1 MPYKDIENR
10 RKAIRNHYKNNK
22 AYYQKKFN
30 KWKIDNTEKVRASR
44 IRYQEKI
51 KLKKLLDII
60 IDLKKEN
67 KEYQKEVNKFI
78 SDMRKIIFESIGI
91 EDQKSIKKSSFT
103 KILDSFLDIKENLKV
118 TDGSNKDFYDK
129 IYNPSL
135 EVVKQSIDK

>member
-22 AYYQKKFN
+22 AYYQKKSN

-44 IRYQEKI
+44 IRYQEEI
-51 KLKKLLDII
+51 KLKKVLDII
-60 IDLKKEN
+60 IDLKKES
-67 KEYQKEVNKFI
+67 KEQQKEVSKVI

>member
-22 AYYQKKFN
+22 AYYQKKSN

-91 EDQKSIKKSSFT
+91 EDQKSIKKCS
-103 KILDSFLDIKENLKV
+103 KIDQNRSTALSWRVLGHLGPKMASRTPKTSKI
-118 TDGSNKDFYDK
+118 DFWA
-129 IYNPSL
+129 PL
-135 EVVKQSIDK
+135 

>member
-22 AYYQKKFN
+22 AYYQKKSN

>member
-1 MPYKDIENR
+1 
-10 RKAIRNHYKNNK
+10 
-22 AYYQKKFN
+22 
-30 KWKIDNTEKVRASR
+30 SR
-44 IRYQEKI
+44 IRYREKI

-118 TDGSNKDFYDK
+118 TDGSNKYFYDK

-135 EVVKQSIDK
+135 EVVKQSINK

>member
-22 AYYQKKFN
+22 AYYQKKSN

-67 KEYQKEVNKFI
+67 KEYQKEQFNNLSYCPGTKRLTGI
-78 SDMRKIIFESIGI
+78 SR
-91 EDQKSIKKSSFT
+91 
-103 KILDSFLDIKENLKV
+103 
-118 TDGSNKDFYDK
+118 
-129 IYNPSL
+129 
-135 EVVKQSIDK
+135 

>member
-10 RKAIRNHYKNNK
+10 RKVIRNHYKNNK
-22 AYYQKKFN
+22 AYYQKKSN
-30 KWKIDNTEKVRASR
+30 KWKIDNAEKVRESK
-44 IRYQEKI
+44 IRYQEKM

-78 SDMRKIIFESIGI
+78 SDMRKIIFESIDI
-91 EDQKSIKKSSFT
+91 ENQKSIKKSSFT

-135 EVVKQSIDK
+135 EVVKQSINN

>member
-22 AYYQKKFN
+22 AYYQKKSN

-44 IRYQEKI
+44 IRYREKI

>member
-22 AYYQKKFN
+22 AYYQKKSN

-44 IRYQEKI
+44 IRYREKI

-135 EVVKQSIDK
+135 EVVKQSINK

>member
-22 AYYQKKFN
+22 DYYQKKSN

-78 SDMRKIIFESIGI
+78 SDMRKIIFESTGI

>member
-22 AYYQKKFN
+22 AYYQKKSN

-135 EVVKQSIDK
+135 EVVKQSINK